1 MISKKSVKKNI
12 EKVMDTGFLLS
23 IGIASIAKEKVEA
36 LVSELI
42 KKGKLNEKDGRKLVR
57 SLLAKSRKE
66 RAKVKSFI
74 KRRL

>member
-23 IGIASIAKEKVEA
+23 IGIASIAKEKVET

-42 KKGKLNEKDGRKLVR
+42 KKGKLNENDGRKLVR

>member
-12 EKVMDTGFLLS
+12 EKVLDTGFLLS
-23 IGIASIAKEKVEA
+23 IGIASIAKEKVET

-42 KKGKLNEKDGRKLVR
+42 KKGKLNENDGRKLVR